1 MTGNSTERR
10 VVVTG
15 LGVVSALGLDAD
27 TFWNNIIAGRCG
39 IDKITAFDVSKYD
52 CQIAAEVKNFDPA
65 PAFPSPKEIRR
76 TDRFAQFGVCAG
88 YQALQDAGLDLDKL
102 DRDETGVF
110 IGSGIGGLY
119 TVEEQHKI
127 LLSKGPG
134 RLSPFLIPMLIL
146 NMASGLF
153 SMFYKL
159 RGPNL
164 ATCSAC
170 ATSTHAIGE
179 AWRTIKMGDAKVMFA
194 GGTEATIVPMG
205 IGGFCAMKAMS
216 TRNDDPQRS
225 SRPFDAERDGF
236 VMGEGAGVI
245 VMEELEH
252 AKARGARIYC
262 EMIGYGNTA
271 DANHM
276 TAPAPEGEGAARCM
290 KMAVRSAGLRP
301 EDVSYINAHGTSTP
315 QGDVCE
321 TQAIKTV
328 FRDYAR
334 KLAVSSTKGATGHM
348 LGAAGAVEMAVCA
361 KAIQTNLIPPT
372 INYEQPDPDCDL
384 DYVPNSAREMAVTA
398 ALNNFFGFG
407 GHHPTMVAKK
417 FVRYCGVSAINIHLP
432 QLIFGGGLG
441 GATTRSRKGCFRKER
456 RSLER

>member
-1 MTGNSTERR
+1 MTANSTERR

-15 LGVVSALGLDAD
+15 LGVVSSLGQDID

-65 PAFPSPKEIRR
+65 AAFPSPKEIRR
-76 TDRFAQFGVCAG
+76 TDRFAQFGVYAG

-245 VMEELEH
+245 VMEDLEH
-252 AKARGARIYC
+252 ARARGARIYC

-276 TAPAPEGEGAARCM
+276 TSPAPEGEGAARCM
-290 KMAVRSAGLRP
+290 KAALRSAGLRP
-301 EDVSYINAHGTSTP
+301 GDISYINAHGTSTP
-315 QGDVCE
+315 QGDICE
-321 TQAIKTV
+321 TQAIKNV
-328 FRDYAR
+328 FGAHAR
-334 KLAVSSTKGATGHM
+334 RIAVSSTKGATGHM
-348 LGAAGAVEMAVCA
+348 LGASGAVEMAICA
-361 KAIQTNLIPPT
+361 KAIQTNVVPPT
-372 INYEQPDPDCDL
+372 INYEHPDPECDL
-384 DYVPNSAREMAVTA
+384 DYVPNTAREMTVSAV
-398 ALNNFFGFG
+398 LNNSFGFG
-407 GHHPTMVAKK
+407 GHNATMVAKK
-417 FVRYCGVSAINIHLP
+417 FVA
-432 QLIFGGGLG
+432 
-441 GATTRSRKGCFRKER
+441 
-456 RSLER
+456 